1 MKFPIRVI
9 IKDRKTDE
17 VMKTFEFDTKREY
30 KAFLTYWAMQCDWEN
45 YYFDVEEGVSN
56 DTS

>member
-17 VMKTFEFDTKREY
+17 VIETFEFNNEREY
-30 KAFLTYWAMQCDWEN
+30 KSFLTYWTMQCDWEN

-56 DTS
+56 DKG